1 MKNILFICTG
11 NTCRSPIAE
20 GIFRV
25 LLEKYGLKDI
35 SCKSAG
41 TNALRGG
48 KAQPNAV
55 IAAAEYGA
63 DISNHRARAYEGHMA
78 EDADLLVCMSARHV
92 LLLGDGIPE
101 EKIRLLGGGI
111 TDPYGADL
119 NTYRVCAAH
128 ITQALD
134 DLVKTLLRED

>member
-1 MKNILFICTG
+1 MRKILFICTG
-11 NTCRSPIAE
+11 NTCRSPMAE

-25 LLEKYGLKDI
+25 LLKKHGAEGI
-35 SCKSAG
+35 VCESAG
-41 TNALRGG
+41 INPLVGD

-55 IAAAEYGA
+55 TAAAEYGA
-63 DISNHRARAYEGHMA
+63 DITGHRARAYAPDMA
-78 EDADLLVCMSARHV
+78 QDTDLFVCMSTRHI
-92 LLLGDGIPE
+92 LFLGDAIPE

-111 TDPYGADL
+111 ADPYGADL

-134 DLVKTLLRED
+134 DLIKTLLQKD

>member
-1 MKNILFICTG
+1 MRKILFICTG
-11 NTCRSPIAE
+11 NTCRSPMAE

-25 LLEKYGLKDI
+25 LLGKYGLKDI
-35 SCKSAG
+35 SCESAG
-41 TNALRGG
+41 TNPLGG
-48 KAQPNAV
+48 DKAQPNAV

-63 DISNHRARAYEGHMA
+63 DITGHRARAYAPYMA
-78 EDADLLVCMSARHV
+78 EDTDLFVCMSARHV
-92 LLLGDGIPE
+92 LFLGEGIPE

-111 TDPYGADL
+111 RDPYGADL

-134 DLVKTLLRED
+134 DLVKTLLQED

>member
-1 MKNILFICTG
+1 MKKILFICTG
-11 NTCRSPIAE
+11 NTCRSPMAE

-25 LLEKYGLKDI
+25 LLEKYGLKGI
-35 SCKSAG
+35 SCESAG
-41 TNALRGG
+41 TNPLVGD

-55 IAAAEYGA
+55 AAAAEYGA
-63 DISNHRARAYEGHMA
+63 DITGHRARAYAPHMA
-78 EDADLLVCMSARHV
+78 QGTDLFVCMSTRHI
-92 LLLGDGIPE
+92 LFLGDDISE

-134 DLVKTLLRED
+134 DLVKTLLPQE